1 MRILAGIFSIIS
13 IQLLVGVTKGFQP
26 FYQVICI
33 MAVSYTHLIFTFAMY
48 ALLFWFPM
56 WSRLNLYFIGLFA
69 LIVPEAVSCEKDRKM
84 RIFYYAGI
92 LAILLFFY
100 IVPTLAGGGDWY
112 YATNFDKLKE
122 LAAEKMIP

>member
-1 MRILAGIFSIIS
+1 MILCLMYYKPMLQAK
-13 IQLLVGVTKGFQP
+13 KGNIV
-26 FYQVICI
+26 YIN
-33 MAVSYTHLIFTFAMY
+33 AAIFTFAMY

-112 YATNFDKLKE
+112 YATYFDKLKE